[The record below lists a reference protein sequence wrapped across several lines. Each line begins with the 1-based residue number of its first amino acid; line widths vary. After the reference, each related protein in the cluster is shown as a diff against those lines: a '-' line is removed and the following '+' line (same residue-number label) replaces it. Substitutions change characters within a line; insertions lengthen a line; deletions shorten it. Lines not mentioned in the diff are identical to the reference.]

1 MLKKITIRTTADQ
14 ADAVVDFLEAY
25 GALSVSL
32 QDAGD
37 QPLFQIIPNE
47 APLWKNTQI
56 QALFDESV
64 PLDALLSV
72 IDSVES
78 VEEENWVEKT
88 QRNFQPQQYDDRL
101 WIWPAWMEPPTD
113 SKAVVIRLN
122 PGLGFGT
129 GSHPTTALCL
139 KWLAR
144 QEVSNKIVVDYGCGS
159 GILALAARALGA
171 KEVWAVDHD
180 PQALMA
186 TKENAAL
193 NHFSDSAL
201 HIVSD
206 KDLPNTLAADI
217 ILANILANPL
227 CELSPRLIGLMA
239 TGGALAL
246 SGFLFEEKDRILRAY
261 QPPLELIKTESAFS
275 GPRENWQL
283 AVFKSNH

>member
-1 MLKKITIRTTADQ
+1 MLKITIRIIAEHADFL
-14 ADAVVDFLEAY
+14 VDFLEAY

-37 QPLFQIIPNE
+37 QPLFQVTPDE
-47 APLWKNTQI
+47 TPLWKNTQI
-56 QALFDESV
+56 QALFDEDVS
-64 PLDALLSV
+64 LDALLPL
-72 IDSVES
+72 IEGIES

-88 QRNFQPQQYDDRL
+88 QRNFQPQQYGDHL

-113 SKAVVIRLN
+113 PKARVIRLN

-139 KWLAR
+139 KWLAS

-186 TKENAAL
+186 TRE
-193 NHFSDSAL
+193 
-201 HIVSD
+201 
-206 KDLPNTLAADI
+206 
-217 ILANILANPL
+217 
-227 CELSPRLIGLMA
+227 C
-239 TGGALAL
+239 
-246 SGFLFEEKDRILRAY
+246 RI
-261 QPPLELIKTESAFS
+261 
-275 GPRENWQL
+275 
-283 AVFKSNH
+283 KSFF